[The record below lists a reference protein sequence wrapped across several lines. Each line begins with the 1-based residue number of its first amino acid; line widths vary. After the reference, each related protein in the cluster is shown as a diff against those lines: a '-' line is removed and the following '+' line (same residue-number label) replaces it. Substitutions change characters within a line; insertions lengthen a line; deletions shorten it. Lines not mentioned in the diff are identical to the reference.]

1 MGYKSPFPA
10 TFREEQGQGRGQLG
24 APRVRREQ
32 DMGVAPCCAVAR
44 SHTVEMKLL
53 LALAGVL
60 VTLILAQPCE
70 GTVPGNSPLD
80 RQGEG
85 QWRGKYLGV
94 GGLWLHWT

>member
-1 MGYKSPFPA
+1 M
-10 TFREEQGQGRGQLG
+10 
-24 APRVRREQ
+24 
-32 DMGVAPCCAVAR
+32 
-44 SHTVEMKLL
+44 EMKLL